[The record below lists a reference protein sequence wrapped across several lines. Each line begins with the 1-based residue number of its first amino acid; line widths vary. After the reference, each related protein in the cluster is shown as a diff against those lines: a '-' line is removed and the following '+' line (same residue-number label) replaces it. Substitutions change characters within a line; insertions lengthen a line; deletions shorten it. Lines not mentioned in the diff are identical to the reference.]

1 MSSQVQG
8 HKLRATHLVLRHQ
21 YVRRRV
27 RSYPLPVRASA
38 LP

>member
-8 HKLRATHLVLRHQ
+8 RKLRATHLVLRHQ
-21 YVRRRV
+21 HVRRPA
-27 RSYPLPVRASA
+27 RSYPLLVRASA